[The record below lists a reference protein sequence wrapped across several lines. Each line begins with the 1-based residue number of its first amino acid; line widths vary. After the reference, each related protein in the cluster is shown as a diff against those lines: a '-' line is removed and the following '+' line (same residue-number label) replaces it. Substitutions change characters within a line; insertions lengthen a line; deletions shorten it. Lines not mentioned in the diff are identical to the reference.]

1 MKKQPISD
9 QTLNRILKFLGIAL
23 LAMAV
28 LFMAIQFRDLW
39 TWITDAIKAV
49 IVPVSLA
56 YLLALIVFPLIKY
69 LEKKGIGPRGLS
81 LAIVF
86 ILMVGIIGASFYLLT
101 PLIIKEIN
109 NFFSND
115 FPNIITYLTVDM
127 RDTFI
132 LGTPIYDRIME
143 YIISTN
149 IINTWLNGLLP
160 TFLASLSSV
169 ALPMVT
175 VISLLPILLIYYLL
189 DYELI
194 NERLRS
200 IVPSKHEKN
209 VAELGSRL
217 NQTVGKYLR
226 GQLILMMA
234 IGAVATI
241 VYKLIGLKYYLVF
254 GLIVGVTNIIPYFG
268 TIIAAIPPIVY
279 AFISEGVGPGPLLVL
294 GVNVIIQFIEGNIFQ
309 PIIMGHQLEI
319 HPIVIIISILFFGS
333 LFGTLGVIFAS
344 PIAASLRVI
353 WGFFKELRVRKSQE
367 LQEGS
372 ASTG

>member
-1 MKKQPISD
+1 LKKQPISD

-160 TFLASLSSV
+160 T
-169 ALPMVT
+169 
-175 VISLLPILLIYYLL
+175 
-189 DYELI
+189 
-194 NERLRS
+194 
-200 IVPSKHEKN
+200 
-209 VAELGSRL
+209 
-217 NQTVGKYLR
+217 
-226 GQLILMMA
+226 
-234 IGAVATI
+234 
-241 VYKLIGLKYYLVF
+241 
-254 GLIVGVTNIIPYFG
+254 
-268 TIIAAIPPIVY
+268 
-279 AFISEGVGPGPLLVL
+279 
-294 GVNVIIQFIEGNIFQ
+294 
-309 PIIMGHQLEI
+309 
-319 HPIVIIISILFFGS
+319 
-333 LFGTLGVIFAS
+333 
-344 PIAASLRVI
+344 
-353 WGFFKELRVRKSQE
+353 
-367 LQEGS
+367 
-372 ASTG
+372 